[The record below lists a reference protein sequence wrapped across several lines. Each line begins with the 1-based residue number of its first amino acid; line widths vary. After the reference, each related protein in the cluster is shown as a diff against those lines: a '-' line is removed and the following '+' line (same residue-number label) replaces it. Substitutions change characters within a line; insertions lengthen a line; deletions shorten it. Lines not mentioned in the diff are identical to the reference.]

1 MNLWTLFP
9 ESLIQI
15 KGILNLPY
23 VAVSFYLYTLYGVYK
38 HKEHRQQLL
47 IFIALSF
54 AASLTMFTSLGPSI
68 GLFWPPLLLI
78 LVMLLPMLILFF
90 QIREKDIMGI
100 WVWSITTIAGW
111 LHSLSWWLWLYALSN
126 S

>member
-1 MNLWTLFP
+1 MNLWALFP

-23 VAVSFYLYTLYGVYK
+23 IAISFYLYICYGIYK
-38 HKEHRQQLL
+38 HKTHRQSLL
-47 IFIALSF
+47 IFIALSC
-54 AASLTMFTSLGPSI
+54 AASLTMFTSLGPDI
-68 GLFWPPLLLI
+68 GVLWPPLLLI
-78 LVMLLPMLILFF
+78 MVMLLPLLYLFF
-90 QIREKDIMGI
+90 QIKEKDIMGI
-100 WVWSITTIAGW
+100 WIWSITTIAGW